1 MHRALYI
8 AAASI
13 AASSALARPQ
23 EVGAGFQ
30 AGAEVGPV
38 GGRIALG
45 GRAGHGEAAAGLDV
59 AGRLGPFSA
68 ELEVG
73 GEADLN
79 LCHGAHA
86 GLAVGAKV
94 KVGCE
99 FSTPDFRAR
108 MNTAAHA
115 RYEEALEL
123 YHDVMYLIRHTLMT
137 RGVERAL
144 RLIEIASMIRD
155 GEEILVIAGTLNTSD
170 ARKIRRRWIAHE
182 IHSLEAKFRRAR
194 FWACHLPNLYLAED
208 FFKFTLN
215 AGLKVVEFAVAVPIV
230 VGAAVGLAVVEAA
243 HLVARAFH
251 FMGRVLRWAID
262 EIEYAFIMFARKLK
276 KGIKKVVKG
285 IEAGIHA
292 IGHGLHKIGH
302 EVKEGLEDGVAIVV
316 DIGHHLFHRH
326 HCHHKCSANVGL
338 IIVDDSSSSS
348 SSSSSQEQCDCSSS
362 SSSQEDDYATLTEVC
377 MEKEEVC
384 SKETYTAKVSA
395 NYNVELSWTKEE
407 SIEKVKTT
415 LVEINQA
422 MSAFTTDLQKFEA
435 DATVELRT
443 ERA

>member
-1 MHRALYI
+1 MHRALYL

-23 EVGAGFQ
+23 ELGAGFEV
-30 AGAEVGPV
+30 GAEAGPI
-38 GGRIALG
+38 GGRFAAG
-45 GRAGHGEAAAGLDV
+45 GRAGHGEVAAGFDV
-59 AGRLGPFSA
+59 AGKLGPFSA
-68 ELEVG
+68 EIAAG
-73 GEADLN
+73 GEADLE

-94 KVGCE
+94 KLGCE
-99 FSTPDFRAR
+99 FHTPDFRAR
-108 MNTAAHA
+108 MNTPAHL

-123 YHDVMYLIRHTLMT
+123 YHDIMHLIRHTLMT

-155 GEEILVIAGTLNTSD
+155 GEEILVIAGTLNTAD
-170 ARKIRRRWIAHE
+170 GRKIRRRWIAHE

-230 VGAAVGLAVVEAA
+230 VGAAIGLAVVEAA

-262 EIEYAFIMFARKLK
+262 EIEFAFIMFARKLK
-276 KGIKKVVKG
+276 RGIKKVVHG
-285 IEAGIHA
+285 IEAGVVA
-292 IGHGLHKIGH
+292 IGHGLHHLGH
-302 EVKEGLEDGVAIVV
+302 ELKEGLEDGVSIVV

-326 HCHHKCSANVGL
+326 HCHHKCNAEVGL

-348 SSSSSQEQCDCSSS
+348 SSEEQCDCSS
-362 SSSQEDDYATLTEVC
+362 SSSQEDDYATVTEVC
-377 MEKEEVC
+377 VEKEEVC

-395 NYNVELSWTKEE
+395 NYNVEINWTKEE

-415 LVEINQA
+415 LLEVNQA
-422 MSAFTTDLQKFEA
+422 MTAFTADLKKMEV
-435 DATVELRT
+435 DASVELR
-443 ERA
+443 A